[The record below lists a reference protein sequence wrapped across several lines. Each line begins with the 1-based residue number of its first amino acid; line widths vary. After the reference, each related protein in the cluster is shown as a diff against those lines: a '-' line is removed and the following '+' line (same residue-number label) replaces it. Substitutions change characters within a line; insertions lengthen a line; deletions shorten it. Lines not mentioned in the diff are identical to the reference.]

1 MEVDIR
7 FAAGE
12 IEGTGVA
19 FGERIVPLGFR
30 VVPLALLSLLSREA
44 VDRPL
49 VFVLTGRDVMDT
61 REVDVDNEV
70 LRDTLVDASDGVPFF
85 VFVIDS
91 NGENKIDSVKRCWQE
106 LEPMGGYRIQINP
119 TRKLVVR
126 RGGRDGFRQGDDA
139 GVLKGAVSCQ
149 RLRRRWSQADGRL
162 FPFNSQDPVGARRVS
177 HDTLR
182 PRII

>member
-1 MEVDIR
+1 MTWENELDELSSGLKEPLLGCRATDWRRDVGVGMEVDIR

-19 FGERIVPLGFR
+19 FGERVVPLGFR

-49 VFVLTGRDVMDT
+49 VFILIGRDVMDI

-85 VFVIDS
+85 VFAID
-91 NGENKIDSVKRCWQE
+91 K
-106 LEPMGGYRIQINP
+106 
-119 TRKLVVR
+119 
-126 RGGRDGFRQGDDA
+126 
-139 GVLKGAVSCQ
+139 
-149 RLRRRWSQADGRL
+149 
-162 FPFNSQDPVGARRVS
+162 
-177 HDTLR
+177 
-182 PRII
+182 